1 MGPQRVTAQVVD
13 NNPLCRAQAPRLLPI
28 RSSDDLISL

>member
-13 NNPLCRAQAPRLLPI
+13 HNPLSAALKPCVYSQLDHQMI
-28 RSSDDLISL
+28 